1 MPTTMTISSTCII
14 IVQSINVTLSL
25 EKTVKTV
32 FIFYLDCCH
41 VN

>member
-1 MPTTMTISSTCII
+1 MPTTMTTVFPVII

-32 FIFYLDCCH
+32 FIF
-41 VN
+41 